1 MLISPKVQVLVTKCM
16 LMNVLLINT
25 SFEGASRIPKT
36 SKVELFKTLND
47 CFSCKP
53 TSKSILI

>member
-1 MLISPKVQVLVTKCM
+1 MLISPKVQVLVTKCI

-25 SFEGASRIPKT
+25 SFEGASRIPTT
-36 SKVELFKTLND
+36 SKVELSKTLND
-47 CFSCKP
+47 CFSCKT

>member
-1 MLISPKVQVLVTKCM
+1 MLISPKVQVLVTKCI

-25 SFEGASRIPKT
+25 SFEGASRIPT
-36 SKVELFKTLND
+36 TFKVELFKALND